1 MSSFGLP
8 MEVLETQLQEF
19 GRMPRQLF
27 FEAHPP
33 RLRTPK
39 WPPKKLQEDADQ
51 SEPWYKAVRQIAR
64 ADRGYGSNGPRPD
77 GSASSSWRGLGTGHL
92 AVKPLATPTSFTG
105 ITAVDCCAQ
114 NLYAVG
120 EDGCLRVCSLQ
131 MAAESS
137 TARRNFRISPMPLSA
152 LAVIETELLALGGH
166 DNAVSLYST
175 SCGSSLSRSSMHAD
189 TVTCLGAARCKS
201 DGIVSGSRDQSVV
214 TWAVTPSGLK
224 SEVIFDDLQ
233 QPVLSCACS
242 GSLVL
247 ATAADQQLISSASGC
262 TYAAALDNAG
272 ELRLWDL
279 RQCSESLRL
288 QTTASSPAGLAA
300 RLQHPR
306 RGTRPW
312 WSGTFS
318 NNERSTPGFWTTL
331 DDRYP
336 GLHTACPVKGA
347 ASVLASSQSLA
358 AIGEKMCPCFVPAHL
373 VVSTPLPRVPLVRP
387 APDATPTRGKEMCK
401 SRGRRGGGVSA
412 FNSERERTK
421 VKVKTKGRRK
431 LHVPLTW
438 ARRSASSR
446 LFAVLRHGERAD
458 ILGAHVNGE
467 TWSMLEESK
476 EFPIDPPLSDHG
488 RHEASRVANTVKA
501 FAERN
506 GGQLHVVVSS
516 VYMRCVQTAIEVC
529 KKLGPST
536 KLLLDHSLGEVF
548 GHCVLGDQKPSS
560 TWRSSEHLIGYAR
573 SQGIRIVK
581 KVCGPKPVWPETLR
595 MARMRYAAAF
605 LGYLRRSEICRR
617 NFVLVSHA
625 DCIASVLALIPSKAG
640 RMVESVSTAASVFGS
655 LVHTRSRTTIFAI
668 ATLDSSRERPGWVVE
683 LDRIQMGPRWLGG
696 EAAARAA
703 KRAIEAIH
711 GHEELDRRTFDE
723 LLGGLSQEPL
733 GDITPKGTKRQD
745 PSVAGEEAWN
755 LPSEHCET
763 ASFCSSSTFL
773 FGASETGSECEITPT
788 SPHDFDFEVKPHSF
802 CVAEASQWSSERKE
816 DDLLRRNRFNTVG
829 TCSSS
834 STVAAIIGSPRSNS
848 LGRVKLQG
856 RNNSAIMART
866 ISARWS
872 HSDGDRLPDLASLL
886 VEGATSSVTL
896 CASSAVLLG
905 VLLLVAAALLMCIH
919 LAWSAFAADIA
930 AFYQEAAANAPGD
943 ISTGATEQKTH

>member
-1 MSSFGLP
+1 MGVASS
-8 MEVLETQLQEF
+8 
-19 GRMPRQLF
+19 
-27 FEAHPP
+27 A
-33 RLRTPK
+33 
-39 WPPKKLQEDADQ
+39 EDAPPEIPAIQ
-51 SEPWYKAVRQIAR
+51 VHQA
-64 ADRGYGSNGPRPD
+64 
-77 GSASSSWRGLGTGHL
+77 TG
-92 AVKPLATPTSFTG
+92 
-105 ITAVDCCAQ
+105 
-114 NLYAVG
+114 
-120 EDGCLRVCSLQ
+120 
-131 MAAESS
+131 SS
-137 TARRNFRISPMPLSA
+137 TAGHSLFQDDDAAELSFGQGK
-152 LAVIETELLALGGH
+152 LETE
-166 DNAVSLYST
+166 
-175 SCGSSLSRSSMHAD
+175 R
-189 TVTCLGAARCKS
+189 
-201 DGIVSGSRDQSVV
+201 
-214 TWAVTPSGLK
+214 
-224 SEVIFDDLQ
+224 
-233 QPVLSCACS
+233 
-242 GSLVL
+242 
-247 ATAADQQLISSASGC
+247 
-262 TYAAALDNAG
+262 
-272 ELRLWDL
+272 
-279 RQCSESLRL
+279 
-288 QTTASSPAGLAA
+288 
-300 RLQHPR
+300 
-306 RGTRPW
+306 
-312 WSGTFS
+312 
-318 NNERSTPGFWTTL
+318 
-331 DDRYP
+331 
-336 GLHTACPVKGA
+336 
-347 ASVLASSQSLA
+347 
-358 AIGEKMCPCFVPAHL
+358 
-373 VVSTPLPRVPLVRP
+373 PLPPWKDEHLK
-387 APDATPTRGKEMCK
+387 APKLEMPK
-401 SRGRRGGGVSA
+401 PSNSNHLKA

-655 LVHTRSRTTIFAI
+655 LVHTRKAGKGEVSRASNGSMQ
-668 ATLDSSRERPGWVVE
+668 DSSRERPGWVVE

-856 RNNSAIMART
+856 RNNSAIMARRKNQHMT
-866 ISARWS
+866 ARTE
-872 HSDGDRLPDLASLL
+872 GNLPNLKDL
-886 VEGATSSVTL
+886 
-896 CASSAVLLG
+896 
-905 VLLLVAAALLMCIH
+905 
-919 LAWSAFAADIA
+919 
-930 AFYQEAAANAPGD
+930 
-943 ISTGATEQKTH
+943 